1 METESKNNSG
11 LMLVLF
17 VILAAQTCSMNAN
30 LVKHIS
36 AVQDTCNSVS
46 AGVEQLAN
54 KVDAGQKWAAVRYR
68 ETMDQSVSVEKQ
80 KSVCNGWSGTSYVV
94 GGRSVLCTFDSLD
107 LRSGELDAVRAKCES
122 RGGKFLGIIDGMMCD
137 LSGVK

>member
-11 LMLVLF
+11 FMLIWF
-17 VILAAQTCSMNAN
+17 VILLVQTCSMEVN
-30 LVKHIS
+30 LEKRIS

-80 KSVCNGWSGTSYVV
+80 KSVCDGWSGTAWIV
-94 GGRSVLCTFDSLD
+94 GGRSVLCAFGYIEMQTGQLK
-107 LRSGELDAVRAKCES
+107 AVRARCES
-122 RGGKFLGIIDGMMCD
+122 SGGKYLGFNQDLLCD
-137 LSGVK
+137 LSEVK